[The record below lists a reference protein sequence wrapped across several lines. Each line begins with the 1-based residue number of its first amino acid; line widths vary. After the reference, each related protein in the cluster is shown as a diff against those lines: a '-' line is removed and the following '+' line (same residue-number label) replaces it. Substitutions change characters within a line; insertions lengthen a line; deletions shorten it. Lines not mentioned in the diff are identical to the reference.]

1 MPQLAARIHRLE
13 HSGCCLPLQQ
23 FWWAWYHGTEHRV
36 HQQLWTASWYT
47 EWFAHSSAR
56 LASGNASSPSI
67 QFHFEGFDKTI
78 NLRPQF
84 SCHKSQADTMCYDL
98 HDVHRYQKVWAPSP
112 CSRSLSCSWSE
123 WEGSHLTVRHAR
135 GCWQHTGSDLGTWT
149 SCQGIGMRR
158 DFVPEWHWL
167 R

>member
-1 MPQLAARIHRLE
+1 MVNHAPQIYVLTYFCSCKASIVAAGWICIRSCLIRIVARSSRSTSFSEKTTPQEAPKHMPQLAARIHRLE

-84 SCHKSQADTMCYDL
+84 SCHKSQADTMCY
-98 HDVHRYQKVWAPSP
+98 HPAN
-112 CSRSLSCSWSE
+112 
-123 WEGSHLTVRHAR
+123 
-135 GCWQHTGSDLGTWT
+135 
-149 SCQGIGMRR
+149 
-158 DFVPEWHWL
+158 
-167 R
+167 